1 MRRFL
6 TLFTV
11 SAMTLS
17 SAYLSAADEK
27 PKKDNTEQN
36 ERDRDGD
43 TKTPPDQSN
52 KPEDLKLTQTIR
64 QAVVKDDTL
73 SITAKNIK
81 IITVAGEVT
90 LRGPV
95 NSEAEKTAIDK
106 HAKTAAGDA
115 KVVNQLEVN
124 K

>member
-1 MRRFL
+1 
-6 TLFTV
+6 
-11 SAMTLS
+11 MTLS
-17 SAYLSAADEK
+17 SAYLSAADEQ
-27 PKKDNTEQN
+27 PKRDNTEQN
-36 ERDRDGD
+36 ERDRGGD

-52 KPEDLKLTQTIR
+52 KPEDLKLTQAIR

-81 IITVAGEVT
+81 IITIAGEVT

-95 NSEAEKTAIDK
+95 NSEAEKTTIDK
-106 HAKTAAGDA
+106 LAKTAAGDA